1 MAVMTK
7 KKVEKKSGK
16 RPVILSLVKPDDDLP
31 KGYLSFSAMSTYLKC
46 ARQFMYAYIENLKQP
61 PGVALIEGSAH
72 HEVLEND
79 NNKFLGK
86 KGFQSPE
93 IMVEEFSDI
102 FSDKSKEIP
111 RKVWQLEKDKET
123 DILVRGKMMIENYT
137 SGIRTQL
144 VPLES
149 ESFFEVDVKGVP
161 VAGFIDLNDKNL
173 GVQDYKV
180 TKAAKSQTEANTS
193 LQLWIYR
200 KAKKVNKS
208 GFLCFTKTKNGSI
221 KQTQT
226 EDSFTKDES
235 SANVIKD
242 VADSIKKGSF
252 PRCDPASW
260 ACTPK
265 FCGYYK
271 KCKSEK

>member
-1 MAVMTK
+1 MTK
-7 KKVEKKSGK
+7 KKVEEKKPSG
-16 RPVILSLVKPDDDLP
+16 RGPLVLSIVKPDDNLP
-31 KGYLSFSAMSTYLKC
+31 RGYLSFSAMSTYLKC
-46 ARQFMYAYIENLKQP
+46 PRQFMYAYIENLKQP
-61 PGVALIEGSAH
+61 PGIAMIEGSAH
-72 HEVLEND
+72 HKILEHD
-79 NNKFLGK
+79 NTKFLNEGV
-86 KGFQSPE
+86 FESPE
-93 IMVEEFSDI
+93 IMIEEFSDE

-111 RKVWQLEKDKET
+111 RKVWQSEKDSET
-123 DILVRGKMMIENYT
+123 DIITRGGAMITNYT
-137 SGIRTQL
+137 SGIRNEL

-149 ESFFEVDVKGVP
+149 ESFFEVDIKGVP
-161 VAGFIDLNDKNL
+161 VAGYIDLNDKNL

-180 TKAAKSQTEANTS
+180 TKAAKSQSDANTS

-208 GFLCFTKTKNGSI
+208 GFLCFTKTKNSNI

-226 EDSFTKDES
+226 EDSFTKDDS

-242 VADSIKKGSF
+242 VSDSIKKGSF

-265 FCGYYK
+265 FCGYYR